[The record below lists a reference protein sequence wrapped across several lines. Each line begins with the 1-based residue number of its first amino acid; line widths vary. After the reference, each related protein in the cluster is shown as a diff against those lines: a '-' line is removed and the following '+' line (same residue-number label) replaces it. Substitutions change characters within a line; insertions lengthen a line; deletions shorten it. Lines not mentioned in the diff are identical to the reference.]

1 MKCSYKRVIKDEKGI
16 TMVALVMTIIVML
29 ILAGITIN
37 LGKNGIKES
46 KENAMLSEVG
56 MIQNAVL
63 QRKTKV
69 DLTSEEYPGQNL
81 DDAGINLDNLISEI
95 NSKKSSEEE
104 SVTRKDAEN
113 TDYYLLSNSNNG
125 LQELGITNAE
135 DEYIV
140 NYKTGEVINYTTK
153 VTNSGK
159 PLYVYAKDVN

>member
-140 NYKTGEVINYTTK
+140 NYKTGEVINYTNQVTK
-153 VTNSGK
+153 NGK
-159 PLYVYAKDVN
+159 LLYIG

>member
-140 NYKTGEVINYTTK
+140 NYKTGEVINYTPK
-153 VTNSGK
+153 VNNSGK